1 VIIHSH
7 SVNRYQKESGIN
19 FGKLKTKI
27 MIYFIIGLVGT
38 FLWVIYEFWRAPL
51 MDTRDGKWIT
61 IRPTKELKHL
71 FKKTK
76 K

>member
-1 VIIHSH
+1 
-7 SVNRYQKESGIN
+7 
-19 FGKLKTKI
+19 